1 MISVALTLL
10 LFEIA
15 WGLSDGRLMVSIYP
29 VGKSIS
35 CKENEDLNL
44 TCRISGHELI
54 GNSYELSWSLP
65 IKSSSNN
72 RVSVHKTS
80 NELTVTIHS
89 LQEGDTGQYVCEVRD
104 GEILRRRKVSV
115 LVKSGKDKCM
125 KQFFSC
131 GDGLCIPQHYICDG
145 RIDCPDGND
154 EMPKYCGQN
163 PCLGKFLCDGRC
175 ISQKLCC
182 DPVVDA
188 NCSVNY
194 IMPCC
199 QRLLHHIADV
209 ESSSLSALEQQYS
222 DASDIYFLQCTI
234 YTIITFAVV
243 FIIITVILSIIIC
256 RTLSRRS
263 VVPFRTSHLQ
273 NPRHRLRL
281 WPWHPSRVDRR
292 TLPASAR
299 IASWNMDEHMSSCHR
314 ENASEA
320 SIVPYSPQSCQD
332 PSENFVLLTYGSQ
345 GFEIADCVPK
355 PPPYTEAVQCI
366 EQPPPYASCK
376 NLAEDEMESEQRLMN
391 DEHMSSAIA
400 QGEGH

>member
-1 MISVALTLL
+1 
-10 LFEIA
+10 
-15 WGLSDGRLMVSIYP
+15 MVSIYP
-29 VGKSIS
+29 LGKSIT

-44 TCRISGHELI
+44 TCKISGHELTS
-54 GNSYELSWSLP
+54 NSYELSWTLP
-65 IKSSSNN
+65 FKSSPNN

-80 NELTVTIHS
+80 FELTITIHS

-104 GEILRRRKVSV
+104 GEILRRRKVAV

-131 GDGLCIPQHYICDG
+131 GNGVCIPHHYVCDG

-175 ISQKLCC
+175 ISRKLCC
-182 DPVVDA
+182 DPLVDV

-199 QRLLHHIADV
+199 QRLLHHVADV
-209 ESSSLSALEQQYS
+209 ESSSLSAFQQQYG
-222 DASDIYFLQCTI
+222 DAGDIYFLQCTI

-256 RTLSRRS
+256 RTLSRHS
-263 VVPFRTSHLQ
+263 IVPFRASRLQ

-281 WPWHPSRVDRR
+281 LWPWHPSHVDRG

-299 IASWNMDEHMSSCHR
+299 IASWNMDDHMSSYLH
-314 ENASEA
+314 ENDSQLNETNTMPFSSE
-320 SIVPYSPQSCQD
+320 SCQD

-355 PPPYTEAVQCI
+355 PPPYTEVVQCS
-366 EQPPPYASCK
+366 ERPPSYASCK
-376 NLAEDEMESEQRLMN
+376 SLAEDEAESEQRLM
-391 DEHMSSAIA
+391 DEEPTSSVVA
-400 QGEGH
+400 QGEGC